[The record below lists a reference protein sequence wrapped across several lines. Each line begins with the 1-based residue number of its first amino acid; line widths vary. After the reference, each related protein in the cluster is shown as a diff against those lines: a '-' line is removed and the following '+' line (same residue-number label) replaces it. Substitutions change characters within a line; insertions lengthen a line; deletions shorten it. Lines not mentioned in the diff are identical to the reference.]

1 MRTLAT
7 ALVFGLAVVAVFA
20 LTGMFGDSSTDL
32 PGSYEDYREQ
42 TTACGADQPPPEQ
55 VMSFPEPEP
64 QTDITADSEVTATI
78 VTSCG
83 EIVLEL
89 NPSDSPD
96 TVNSFVFLAREGYF
110 DGQVIH
116 RISEDFVFQTGD
128 PVANGTGGPGY
139 VIADEYPDDDFVY
152 EPGVVAMANRGA
164 RSTGSQFFVVV
175 GEDGQFL
182 TNQFNVLGRVVS
194 GDDAISQIMA
204 VPTAVAPGS
213 NEKSL
218 PLESVYIESITIDVA
233 GS

>member
-182 TNQFNVLGRVVS
+182 TNQFNVLGGVVS